1 MKPPFEELAYRAT
14 SIGDL
19 SLRRR
24 TDLATGRDIH
34 EVKLGDD
41 FLMSSQY
48 VDGEVALADLGL
60 AAAQVAQAGQ
70 VGLLDVV
77 VGGLGLGYTAK
88 AALDFAGVRSVVVVD
103 ALADVI
109 DWHRRHL
116 VPLGEAVADDPRCR
130 LVHGDFFA
138 LAADPVAGFVA
149 DEPGRRF
156 DAILLDIDHSP
167 RNVLH
172 PGNSALYTP
181 QGLTAL
187 AGHLRPGG
195 VFALWSND
203 AEDDDFMAVMR
214 GVFDAVAAHDVTI
227 LNTPAGVTASNLVYI
242 GRCRG

>member
-1 MKPPFEELAYRAT
+1 MKPAFEELAYRAT
-14 SIGDL
+14 PIGDL

-24 TDLATGRDIH
+24 TDLASGRDIH

-48 VDGEVALADLGL
+48 VDGEIALADLGL
-60 AAAQVAQAGQ
+60 AAAHGGRLD
-70 VGLLDVV
+70 VGADVV

-138 LAADPVAGFVA
+138 LAADPVAGFVV

-181 QGLTAL
+181 KGLTAL

-203 AEDDDFMAVMR
+203 AEDEDFMAVMR
-214 GVFDAVAAHDVTI
+214 GVFEDVSAHDVTI
-227 LNTPAGVTASNLVYI
+227 RNTPSGVTASNLVYI
-242 GRCRG
+242 GRRRA

>member
-60 AAAQVAQAGQ
+60 AAAQAGP
-70 VGLLDVV
+70 LDVV

-88 AALDFAGVRSVVVVD
+88 AALDFATVRSVVVVD

-138 LAADPVAGFVA
+138 LAADPAAGFVTG
-149 DEPGRRF
+149 EPGRRF

-203 AEDDDFMAVMR
+203 AEDDDFMAVMG

-227 LNTPAGVTASNLVYI
+227 LNTPIGVTASNLVYT
-242 GRCRG
+242 GRRRG